1 MGVWGTKMRSI
12 GIMALAPLFFLGLLP
27 EAKAAELASFLTVDG
42 FVEGRLSWSDGPR
55 SSERGGLGKIS
66 FGGDG
71 GARGTAHAE
80 AAAEVSVDFGW
91 DVRAKFSLSLDPR
104 RDGNPADILEGF
116 LLYESS
122 PAHRSRAH
130 VKVGAFFPPVSF
142 ENDGLAWTS
151 PFTLTS
157 SAINTW
163 IGQEMRT
170 MGVEAGITHQLD
182 GVQVGI
188 SGAIFGANDP
198 AGVLVAW
205 HGWSISDSET
215 GIFERLPLA
224 PLRVF
229 SAAGPVPQQ
238 APWFEPRHEIDQ
250 RPGAYVGLDVS
261 AVDVGALSL
270 LLYDNR
276 ARDTAF
282 DGFQYAWHTR
292 FAAVGTQ
299 FFATDDLQITAQGMA
314 GDTTMGMPSPGTSL
328 VATGFASAYVLA
340 SQRWGRHRL
349 SARAEYFETTDRDL
363 TASDNNG
370 EHGTALTAAYIF
382 RPAQLQRLTFELMQ
396 VISYRPER
404 AYLNLPIKARETQA
418 QMSYRVFF

>member
-1 MGVWGTKMRSI
+1 MRSS
-12 GIMALAPLFFLGLLP
+12 GIVALVPLLFLGILP
-27 EAKAAELASFLTVDG
+27 KAESAELAPFITVDG
-42 FVEGRLSWSDGPR
+42 LIEGRLAWSDGPR
-55 SSERGGLGKIS
+55 SWERGELGKIS

-71 GARGTAHAE
+71 GARANAHAE
-80 AAAEVSVDFGW
+80 AAAEVTVDFGW
-91 DVRAKFSLSLDPR
+91 DLRAKFSLSLDAR

-116 LLYESS
+116 LLYESG
-122 PAHRSRAH
+122 PARRTRAH
-130 VKVGAFFPPVSF
+130 AKVGAFFPPVSF

-170 MGVEAGITHQLD
+170 IGVEVGVTHQLNWA
-182 GVQVGI
+182 QIGI
-188 SGAIFGANDP
+188 SGAVFGANDP
-198 AGVLVAW
+198 AGVLLAW
-205 HGWSISDSET
+205 RGWTVSDREA

-224 PLRVF
+224 PLRVI

-238 APWFEPRHEIDQ
+238 APWFELRHEIDQ
-250 RPGAYVGLDVS
+250 RPGAYLGLEVS
-261 AVDVGALSL
+261 AVDFGALSL

-276 ARDTAF
+276 AQDTAF

-299 FFATDDLQITAQGMA
+299 FFATDDIQVIAQGMV
-314 GDTTMGMPSPGTSL
+314 GDTTMGTSSPGMPL
-328 VATGFASAYVLA
+328 VDTGFASAFVLA
-340 SQRWGRHRL
+340 SQRWGRHRV
-349 SARAEYFETTDRDL
+349 SARAEYFETTDRDR
-363 TASDNNG
+363 TAIDNNA

-382 RPAQLQRLTFELMQ
+382 RPAQPHLLTFELLQ
-396 VISYRPER
+396 VISFRPER
-404 AYLNLPIKARETQA
+404 THLNLPIKARETQA